1 MANKKQAVLIEL
13 LSQRNR
19 KAESS
24 ALAVPNWYRRPGAVP
39 AKRFGEKDGDTSAS
53 AVMEARRPAE
63 AEDPGEPSDAESAE
77 PTAENPTDETPQ
89 APSEP
94 AVPPTADTVAAESPA
109 LRRRPGSSSSAQMP
123 TLRPAPVA
131 SVGEDDLPPPPE
143 DTPAAAEE
151 AVRRGEDFFERSE
164 PPAAAPAAPASAGT
178 LADRVTGWLN
188 RTWTDIRSRLPQRSG
203 AAATSAGAF
212 DDGDEDPFAPRTDA
226 GAIAAGGPTVV
237 AVVGDRLVISLSFP
251 LTAITIFCLVM
262 LCAIFFLLGRG
273 AGIRAA
279 AEARPT
285 EPAAAA
291 ARQPAPPAPAPEPV
305 FVGGGVSASPDLSA
319 RELAADAPVR
329 EEGALY
335 VVFGVVP
342 DNGDT
347 RPPAELLS
355 AQKWLRE
362 RHGFET
368 GVERVYKGYWSLAG
382 VEPLADPTGRET
394 VAAQAAV
401 EAFAKE
407 YRRVGG
413 FDLSEAVPRRWPWG
427 G

>member
-53 AVMEARRPAE
+53 AVMEARRSAD
-63 AEDPGEPSDAESAE
+63 AEDPGEPADAETPVAE
-77 PTAENPTDETPQ
+77 TPTAEPPVAES
-89 APSEP
+89 PSEP
-94 AVPPTADTVAAESPA
+94 AVSPTADTVAAESPA
-109 LRRRPGSSSSAQMP
+109 LRRRPGSSSSARMP
-123 TLRPAPVA
+123 ALLPAPTA

-143 DTPAAAEE
+143 DTPAAAKE
-151 AVRRGEDFFERSE
+151 AVRSGEEFFDR
-164 PPAAAPAAPASAGT
+164 PDRPAASAPAAPASAAT
-178 LADRVTGWLN
+178 LADRMTGWLN

-226 GAIAAGGPTVV
+226 GAVAAGGPTLL

-279 AEARPT
+279 VEARPT
-285 EPAAAA
+285 EPAAA

-329 EEGALY
+329 EEGAVYL
-335 VVFGVVP
+335 VFGVVP
-342 DNGDT
+342 DHGDT
-347 RPPAELLS
+347 RPPTELLA

-368 GVERVYKGYWSLAG
+368 GVERVYKGYWSLTG